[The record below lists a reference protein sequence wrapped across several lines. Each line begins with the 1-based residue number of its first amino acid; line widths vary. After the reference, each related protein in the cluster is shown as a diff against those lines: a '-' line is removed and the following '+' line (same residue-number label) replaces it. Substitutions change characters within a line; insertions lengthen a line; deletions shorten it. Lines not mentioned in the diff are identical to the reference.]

1 MQNNS
6 ISFNILITGASS
18 GLGYSLAKKF
28 IIKGGNV
35 VGTYRNRRSLEKLK
49 NTLQKS
55 SLKARLLSIKC
66 DVRNETDIR
75 NAVSQIEKSFGKIDI
90 LINNAGVRIE
100 SSVEEMTSKMWTEV
114 INTNLTGSFL
124 MTKHAIPLL
133 KKAKNAVIINI
144 SSVRGL
150 YGGKNLSAYSA
161 SKFGVIGF
169 SQSIAEELKDD
180 GIKVYSI
187 CPAAMD
193 TDMIKN
199 VKHNIP
205 QDKLIQPDKM
215 AEIIYDIAT
224 NSKEPTGTTFVVI
237 GKQAKI
243 LKNLEKAKDHK
254 IIQWE

>member
-6 ISFNILITGASS
+6 TSSNILITGASS
-18 GLGYSLAKKF
+18 GLGCSLAKKF
-28 IIKGGNV
+28 IINGGNV
-35 VGTYRNRRSLEKLK
+35 VGTYRNRRSLENLK

-55 SLKARLLSIKC
+55 SLKAKLLSIKC

-90 LINNAGVRIE
+90 LINNAGIRIE
-100 SSVEEMTSKMWTEV
+100 SSVEYMPANEWKDV
-114 INTNLTGSFL
+114 IDTNLTGTFL
-124 MTKHAIPLL
+124 MTKYALPLL
-133 KKAKNAVIINI
+133 KKSKNAVIINI

-161 SKFGVIGF
+161 SKFGIIGF
-169 SQSIAEELKDD
+169 TQSLAEELKDD

-187 CPAAMD
+187 CSAAMD
-193 TDMIKN
+193 TDMIKK

-205 QDKLIQPDKM
+205 QEKLIQPDEM
-215 AEIIYDIAT
+215 ADIIFNIT
-224 NSKEPTGTTFVVI
+224 KNQNEPTGTTFVVI

-243 LKNLEKAKDHK
+243 LKNLEKAKDYK